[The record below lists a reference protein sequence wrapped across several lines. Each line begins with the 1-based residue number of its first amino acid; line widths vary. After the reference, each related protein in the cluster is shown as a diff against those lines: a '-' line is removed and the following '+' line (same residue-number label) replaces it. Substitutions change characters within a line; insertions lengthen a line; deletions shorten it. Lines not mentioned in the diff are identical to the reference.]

1 MTRSCGS
8 ADKRT
13 VRMIFAV
20 TFLWIALLQY
30 VFLGIARGEPYPAL
44 ILPGFPAN
52 CPGCLLET
60 GVPKAKEPGLVVR
73 FADGHAESAPIE
85 TILPPGPSVP
95 LIAFS
100 TAYDNDTFGSDPGA
114 IAWLRSKITA
124 RFPGRE
130 VVGLDIVWR
139 TAIYEAAEPS
149 RVEYAPLRT
158 VSIDFG
164 NAT

>member
-1 MTRSCGS
+1 MQASE
-8 ADKRT
+8 KRR
-13 VRMIFAV
+13 VRIVFVV

-30 VFLGIARGEPYPAL
+30 VYLGIARGEPYPAL

-60 GVPKAKEPGLVVR
+60 GVPKAKEPWLIVR
-73 FADGHAESAPIE
+73 FADGHVEPAPIE

-95 LIAFS
+95 FIAFS
-100 TAYDNDTFGSDPGA
+100 TAYDNDAFRSNPEA
-114 IAWLRSKITA
+114 VAWLRSKIME
-124 RFPGRE
+124 RFPDQP
-130 VVGLDIVWR
+130 VAGLDIVWR
-139 TAIYEAAEPS
+139 TATYRPDKTS
-149 RVEYAPLRT
+149 GTDYAPLRT